1 MVAPIEF
8 ATHTA
13 LADGLRQLI
22 KEFDRRT
29 GLREPIKMLIA
40 GGMATHLYT
49 AERVTTD
56 VDAEFSKRVLLPP
69 DLIVETSDGNMLYIN
84 PNYNS
89 SFALLHEDYLSDAVP
104 VPIGSDLVHVYV
116 LSPVDLIVSKIARFS
131 GPDAGDIA
139 GIISRFRIPAGEIE
153 QRAEH
158 ALGGYVGNRDSLRTN
173 LRDVLKM
180 AERLAAE
187 HKK

>member
-1 MVAPIEF
+1 MVTPIEF
-8 ATHTA
+8 ATHTP
-13 LADGLRQLI
+13 LADGLRRLI
-22 KEFDRRT
+22 KDFETRT
-29 GLREPIKMLIA
+29 GLREPIKMFIA

-69 DLIVETSDGNMLYIN
+69 DLVVETSDGKMLYID

-89 SFALLHEDYLSDAVP
+89 SFALLHEDYLSDALP
-104 VPIGSDLVHVYV
+104 VPIGTDLVHVYV
-116 LSPVDLIVSKIARFS
+116 LSPIDLIISKIARFS

-139 GIISRFRIPAGEIE
+139 DLISRFRIPASEIE

-158 ALGGYVGNRDSLRTN
+158 ALGGYIGNRDSIRAN
-173 LRDVLKM
+173 LHDVLSM
-180 AERLAAE
+180 AERFSAD